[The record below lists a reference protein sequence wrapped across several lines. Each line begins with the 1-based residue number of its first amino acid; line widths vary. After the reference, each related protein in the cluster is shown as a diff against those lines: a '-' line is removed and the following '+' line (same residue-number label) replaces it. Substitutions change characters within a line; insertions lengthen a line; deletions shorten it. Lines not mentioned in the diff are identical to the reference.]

1 MGAYAKVDHALN
13 LGARIRESFSLI
25 KCNRLDTK
33 RAQAKRTQAEDDP
46 TVGNLDADGHGRDV
60 LDGLRV

>member
-33 RAQAKRTQAEDDP
+33 RAQAKRTQAISMQM
-46 TVGNLDADGHGRDV
+46 VMAGMC
-60 LDGLRV
+60 